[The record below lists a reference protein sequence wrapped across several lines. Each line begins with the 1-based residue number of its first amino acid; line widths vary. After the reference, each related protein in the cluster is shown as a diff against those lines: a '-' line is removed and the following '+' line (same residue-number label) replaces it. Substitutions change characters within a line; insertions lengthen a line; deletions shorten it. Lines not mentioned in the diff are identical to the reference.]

1 MDILGD
7 VDDLGA
13 RSGWGVC
20 VGTREV
26 LFWIFWVL
34 ARGSLLFLQSQQQQI
49 SQIQDCSSMKHELN
63 KLEQAEVWPEPPS

>member
-1 MDILGD
+1 MSSTLDGFCCRAKGFMGGFLGE

-34 ARGSLLFLQSQQQQI
+34 ARGSLLFLGS
-49 SQIQDCSSMKHELN
+49 
-63 KLEQAEVWPEPPS
+63 

>member
-1 MDILGD
+1 VDILGD

-26 LFWIFWVL
+26 LFWIYWGL
-34 ARGSLLFLQSQQQQI
+34 ARGSLLFLGS
-49 SQIQDCSSMKHELN
+49 
-63 KLEQAEVWPEPPS
+63 